1 MYKLI
6 LSIFILIS
14 SLCTTPLA
22 LAQIPDH
29 VLKPYKTYKTALEA
43 GDQKKAG
50 RAAFSAW
57 KRAEK
62 TMGDSKTTGDLALNY
77 AVLNPKIMRFGA
89 FKTRSKAYLRAIELG
104 GLHRDDTANIILD
117 RYLDYL
123 SYLTKTQVIRTQ
135 PNQSISPLIVKH
147 LPMME
152 SALDKLARRGSIQ
165 EIIMETTRT
174 AYLKSERQYKKA
186 ILSGTRALNLID
198 TLPERHERIPYARLR
213 WDMGQSY
220 YKLNRYLEAGL
231 ILQDNFQNKSSA
243 DKPSAIDLKSEGL

>member
-1 MYKLI
+1 
-6 LSIFILIS
+6 
-14 SLCTTPLA
+14 
-22 LAQIPDH
+22 
-29 VLKPYKTYKTALEA
+29 
-43 GDQKKAG
+43 
-50 RAAFSAW
+50 
-57 KRAEK
+57 
-62 TMGDSKTTGDLALNY
+62 MGDSKTTGDLALNY

-117 RYLDYL
+117 RHLDYL
-123 SYLTKTQVIRTQ
+123 SYLTKTKVIRTQ

-147 LPMME
+147 LPIME

-243 DKPSAIDLKSEGL
+243 DKPSAIDLKSEDLWQLA